1 MHTTD
6 TVARLAVRLPA
17 ASRVFQ
23 RHDID
28 FCCGGN
34 RPLDEACAEAG
45 ISAAAVLDEIAK
57 ESEARPDGVRWD
69 ERPLGE
75 LVEHI
80 LAAYHRPLDEEL
92 PRLAAMAQ
100 KVFDVHGDKDP
111 ERLRELRAVT
121 IGLTQELA
129 DHMMKEERILF
140 PWIQSGNGRMA
151 GGPINVMNM
160 EHDSAAESLRR
171 IRELTDNFV
180 PPPHACNTW
189 RALWLGLQEF
199 DRSLREHIHLE
210 NNVLF
215 PRALS
220 E

>member
-1 MHTTD
+1 MQTTD
-6 TVARLAVRLPA
+6 TVARLAVRIPA

-34 RPLDEACAEAG
+34 RPLEEACVEAG
-45 ISAAAVLDEIAK
+45 VTASAILDEIAQ
-57 ESEARPDGVRWD
+57 ESATGPVGVRWD
-69 ERPLGE
+69 EQPLGD

-80 LAAYHRPLDEEL
+80 LEVYHRPLDEEL
-92 PRLAAMAQ
+92 PRLAAMVQ

-111 ERLRELRAVT
+111 QRLGALRAVT
-121 IGLTQELA
+121 LGLVAELA

-151 GGPINVMNM
+151 GGPIHVMTM

-171 IRELTDNFV
+171 IRELTDDFV
-180 PPPHACNTW
+180 APPHACNTW
-189 RALWLGLQEF
+189 RALWLGLQDL